1 MQEINIFKVYYACD
15 GTEVTFT
22 IRGNNKLSNWMKTE
36 PTTDYP
42 SLRKNG
48 TFCLF
53 EEQGKG
59 TLQCNLS
66 IKYIFYSKRNKTR

>member
-1 MQEINIFKVYYACD
+1 
-15 GTEVTFT
+15 
-22 IRGNNKLSNWMKTE
+22 MKTE

-48 TFCLF
+48 TFLF

-59 TLQCNLS
+59 TLQCKL
-66 IKYIFYSKRNKTR
+66 R